1 MANILFQQESYKRG
15 VVLGLTMAEI
25 VLLILFTLLLVLAAL
40 LTDKEREQA
49 KLLLERSELEARLA
63 LIEKGVAELR
73 NQHISDPDALFR
85 ELVLAR
91 EKAVQADQLRQQ
103 LQEAS
108 KQNDELQATV
118 EKERTARVA
127 AEQRAMGHGEGHK
140 WPPIISLSEADGY
153 FFQTGSAELSEEFQ
167 ETLVDKVVP
176 KILQIATEYP
186 DVDIIEVVG
195 HTDEQA
201 IRARYSNLDA
211 TLLAVLRKGDVTSLV
226 PADNAGLG
234 TARAVAV
241 VTRLLQDNRLE
252 RRFSRILPMSGAQ
265 LIQVDETLTHGA
277 EGDVKER
284 RRIEI
289 RLRKYERASS
299 DIRTSGA
306 QPK

>member
-1 MANILFQQESYKRG
+1 
-15 VVLGLTMAEI
+15 LT
-25 VLLILFTLLLVLAAL
+25 
-40 LTDKEREQA
+40 KSSQ
-49 KLLLERSELEARLA
+49 RSC
-63 LIEKGVAELR
+63 K
-73 NQHISDPDALFR
+73 F
-85 ELVLAR
+85 
-91 EKAVQADQLRQQ
+91 
-103 LQEAS
+103 
-108 KQNDELQATV
+108 
-118 EKERTARVA
+118 
-127 AEQRAMGHGEGHK
+127 
-140 WPPIISLSEADGY
+140 
-153 FFQTGSAELSEEFQ
+153 
-167 ETLVDKVVP
+167 
-176 KILQIATEYP
+176 ATEYP

-211 TLLAVLRKGDVTSLV
+211 TLLAVLRRKGDVASLV